1 MSKRKDLSEEEWHDL
16 GMTLTLAHN
25 LLTTAAVLADN
36 GLSKA
41 WGDKI
46 ARVQHK
52 LGSIRHKLDGEQFNR
67 GGPQDVYTF
76 YPMAAKPGAV
86 RDSQQKPE
94 DRRRAR
100 KCRQSFKRC
109 LAHLT
114 QQAGGPPP
122 PTEETDRERE

>member
-16 GMTLTLAHN
+16 GMCLSLAHN
-25 LLTTAAVLADN
+25 LLGTATVLAGN
-36 GLSKA
+36 GLSTA

-52 LGSIRHKLDGEQFNR
+52 LGGIRCKLDNEQFRR
-67 GGPQDVYTF
+67 GGPQDVYAF

-122 PTEETDRERE
+122 PAERTGRARE